1 MTAAILQRSAT
12 AERERDAVAL
22 VRDAHRQVADLVAEL
37 DLDDRAVWVT
47 ADRSVAR
54 VVAEAYGVVGAL
66 TGEQWSVAEPG
77 VPPVVRIRELSVAQR
92 RLDATLD
99 KPANRVQAPEVLA
112 ALAGS
117 ATRVTEAA
125 RWLSIVTR
133 AAE

>member
-1 MTAAILQRSAT
+1 MTAATLQHSAT
-12 AERERDAVAL
+12 AEQERDAVAL
-22 VRDAHRQVADLVAEL
+22 VRDAHREVADLVAEL
-37 DLDDRAVWVT
+37 DLDGRAVWAT

-54 VVAEAYGVVGAL
+54 VAAEAYGVVGAL

-99 KPANRVQAPEVLA
+99 KLANRGQAPEVLA

-117 ATRVTEAA
+117 ATRVTESA
-125 RWLSIVTR
+125 RWLSIVTG

>member
-125 RWLSIVTR
+125 RWLSIVTG

>member
-54 VVAEAYGVVGAL
+54 VAAEAYGVVGAL
-66 TGEQWSVAEPG
+66 TGEQWSVAEQG

-99 KPANRVQAPEVLA
+99 KLANRVQAPEVLA

-125 RWLSIVTR
+125 RWLSIVTG